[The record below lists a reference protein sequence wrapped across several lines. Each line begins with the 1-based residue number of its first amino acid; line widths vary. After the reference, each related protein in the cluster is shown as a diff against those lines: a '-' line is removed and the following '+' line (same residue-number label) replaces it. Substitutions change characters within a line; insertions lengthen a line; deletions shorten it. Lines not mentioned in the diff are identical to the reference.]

1 MDSPPQDYVIMPGR
15 RRNDHCGVVGF
26 NGKVNISLYLYYALR
41 ALQHRGQE
49 SAGIGVFNNKII
61 VTRGMGLVNEIF
73 NLDSLKK
80 LNSNV
85 GIGHVRY
92 STSGSSTINNAQ
104 PILIHGSAGD
114 MAIGHNGEIS
124 NAGELKEF
132 LESQGISFSTE
143 SDSEV
148 IIRLLSY
155 NISKMGNIVEG
166 IRKTMSMLIGS
177 YSLVLMINNRVFAI
191 RDPLA
196 IRPLVLGEVENA
208 VGVASES
215 VAFDTLNGKI
225 IRDIKPGEII
235 ELKEDGY
242 LSFGTIEN
250 GHIAHCMFEY
260 VYFARADSIIDGR
273 SVYDVRK
280 NLGKILARESPVE
293 ADIVVPV
300 PDSGRTHALG
310 YAEESGIPFVEGLM
324 KNRYVDRTFII
335 PDQMGRI
342 QEIQLK
348 LNPVKNVIK
357 DKKIVLVDD
366 SIVRG
371 NTMKKIVNLL
381 KSSGAKE
388 VHVRIGSPPIIAP
401 CYLGID
407 MKTRSE
413 FIAAGKSIE
422 EIRKIINADSL
433 AYISIDGLI
442 EAIGFNRDD
451 LCLGCLTGIY
461 PVKIKGEKYREQ
473 KSLDIY

>member
-1 MDSPPQDYVIMPGR
+1 MDFLPQEFVI
-15 RRNDHCGVVGF
+15 
-26 NGKVNISLYLYYALR
+26 I
-41 ALQHRGQE
+41 
-49 SAGIGVFNNKII
+49 
-61 VTRGMGLVNEIF
+61 RGMGLVNEVF
-73 NLDSLKK
+73 SVDSIKK

-92 STSGSSTINNAQ
+92 STAGSSTINNAQ
-104 PILIHGSAGD
+104 PFLIHGSVGD
-114 MAIGHNGEIS
+114 MAIGHNGEIA
-124 NAGELKEF
+124 NALDLKSF
-132 LESQGISFSTE
+132 LEMQGISFNTE

-155 NISKMGNIVEG
+155 NISKMGNVIEG
-166 IRKTMSMLIGS
+166 IKKTMSMLIGS

-191 RDPLA
+191 RDPNA
-196 IRPLVLGEVENA
+196 IRPLVLGEVDGSF
-208 VGVASES
+208 GVASES
-215 VAFDTLNGKI
+215 VAFDTLNGKT
-225 IRDIKPGEII
+225 IRDLKPGEIL
-235 ELKEDGY
+235 EL
-242 LSFGTIEN
+242 TEN
-250 GHIAHCMFEY
+250 GPVSYGYMDNEHTAHCMFEY
-260 VYFARADSIIDGR
+260 VYFARADSIIDGK
-273 SVYDVRK
+273 SVYEVRK
-280 NLGKILARESPVE
+280 NLGRTLAKESPAD

-310 YAEESGIPFVEGLM
+310 YAEESQLPFVEGLM

-348 LNPVKNVIK
+348 LNPVKEVIK
-357 DKKIVLVDD
+357 GKKIVLVDD

-388 VHVRIGSPPIIAP
+388 VHVRIGSPPIVAP

-413 FIAAGKSIE
+413 FIASGKSIE

-433 AYISIDGLI
+433 AYLSIDGLI
-442 EAIGFNRDD
+442 KAIGFPKEDM
-451 LCLGCLTGIY
+451 CLGCLTSIY
-461 PVKIKGEKYREQ
+461 PVKIKGEKYRDQ
-473 KSLDIY
+473 KSLDNF

>member
-1 MDSPPQDYVIMPGR
+1 MPGQK
-15 RRNDHCGVVGF
+15 RNDHCGVVGF
-26 NGKVNISLYLYYALR
+26 AGKSNVSLYLYYSLR

-49 SAGIGVFNNKII
+49 SSGIGVYNDRILVI
-61 VTRGMGLVNEIF
+61 RGMGLVNEVF
-73 NLDSLKK
+73 SVDSIKK

-92 STSGSSTINNAQ
+92 STAGSSTINNAQ
-104 PILIHGSAGD
+104 PFLIHGSVGD
-114 MAIGHNGEIS
+114 MAIGHNGEIA
-124 NAGELKEF
+124 NALDLKGF
-132 LESQGISFSTE
+132 LEMQGISFNTE

-155 NISKMGNIVEG
+155 NISKMGNVIEG
-166 IRKTMSMLIGS
+166 IKKTMSMLIGS

-191 RDPLA
+191 RDPNA
-196 IRPLVLGEVENA
+196 IRPLVLGEVDGSF
-208 VGVASES
+208 GVASES
-215 VAFDTLNGKI
+215 VAFDTLNGKT
-225 IRDIKPGEII
+225 IRDLKPGEIL
-235 ELKEDGY
+235 EL
-242 LSFGTIEN
+242 TEN
-250 GHIAHCMFEY
+250 GPVSYGYMDNEHTAHCMFEY
-260 VYFARADSIIDGR
+260 VYFARADSIIDGK
-273 SVYDVRK
+273 SVYEVRK
-280 NLGKILARESPVE
+280 NLGRTLAKESPAD

-310 YAEESGIPFVEGLM
+310 YAEESQLPFVEGLM

-348 LNPVKNVIK
+348 LNPVKEVIK
-357 DKKIVLVDD
+357 GKKIVLVDD

-388 VHVRIGSPPIIAP
+388 VHVRIGSPPIVAP

-413 FIAAGKSIE
+413 FIASGKSIE

-433 AYISIDGLI
+433 AYLSIDGLI
-442 EAIGFNRDD
+442 KAIGFPKEDM
-451 LCLGCLTGIY
+451 CLGCLTSIY
-461 PVKIKGEKYREQ
+461 PVKIKGEKYRDQ
-473 KSLDIY
+473 KSLDNF